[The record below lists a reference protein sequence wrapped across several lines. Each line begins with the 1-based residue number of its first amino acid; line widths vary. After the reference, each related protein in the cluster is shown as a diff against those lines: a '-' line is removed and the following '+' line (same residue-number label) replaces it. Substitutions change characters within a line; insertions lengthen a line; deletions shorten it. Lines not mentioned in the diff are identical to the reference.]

1 MRTGIVS
8 DIHANLEAL
17 QTTLATLPRLK
28 VDRIVCL
35 GDLVGYGG
43 NPEEVVSLLRPLLDG
58 CVVGNHDAAASGL
71 MDYSYYY
78 EAAREVLDW
87 TASQLSP
94 DNRQW
99 LKAQPYIL
107 MEEDVCFVHGEP
119 VRPEGFGYLYAQP
132 EVDKLL
138 DFYGMLRPVTFV
150 GHSHLRRV
158 YELSTSEAISLPEE
172 NLTLRPDRKYI
183 IAVGSVGQP
192 RDYDPRVSFVIHDD
206 ATRRIEFYRVAYD
219 IDSAANRIL
228 SVGLPEYF
236 ATRLY
241 SGS

>member
-1 MRTGIVS
+1 MRTGIIS

-17 QTTLATLPRLK
+17 QMTLATLPRLK
-28 VDRIVCL
+28 VNRLVCL

-43 NPEEVVSLLRPLLDG
+43 NPQEVVTLLRPLLDV
-58 CVVGNHDAAASGL
+58 CVVGNHDAAVSGL

-78 EAAREVLDW
+78 DAAREVLDW
-87 TASQLSP
+87 TAAQLTP
-94 DNRQW
+94 DDRTW
-99 LKAQPYIL
+99 LSKQPYIF
-107 MEEDVCFVHGEP
+107 MEEDACFVHGEP
-119 VRPEGFGYLYAQP
+119 VRPEGFGYLYTQG

-158 YELSTSEAISLPEE
+158 YELSPEEAISLPED
-172 NLTLRPDRKYI
+172 NLTLRPDRKYVV
-183 IAVGSVGQP
+183 AVGSVGQP
-192 RDYDPRVSFVIHDD
+192 RDYDPRASFVIYDD
-206 ATRRIEFYRVAYD
+206 SARRIEFYRVSYD
-219 IDSAANRIL
+219 IDKTANRIMT
-228 SVGLPEYF
+228 VGLPEYF